1 MADNEFL
8 TYKGKPLVR
17 KGDTLYYGDMSE
29 RYVVMLQI
37 KGTKKVG
44 DLSVANDIAVT
55 LMSTD
60 PDAPPQEK
68 ILKKGERHGLYD
80 AVDMAVVWLDKALAG
95 K

>member
-1 MADNEFL
+1 MAENEFL

-17 KGDTLYYGDMSE
+17 KDDTIYYGDMSE
-29 RYVVMLQI
+29 KYVVMRQI
-37 KGTKKVG
+37 TEYKKEQ
-44 DLSVANDIAVT
+44 DLDVPSKITVT

-60 PDAPPQEK
+60 PDAPPQDK
-68 ILKKGERHGLYD
+68 ILKKGERRGLYD